1 MPQCEKTD
9 SIGEVLRDLTF
20 VGEILKLTR
29 QAETVVSPIINDRL
43 AEIVEQLCARLD
55 HLDFESRCDDAV
67 RPRRK
72 KADTDMVDF

>member
-9 SIGEVLRDLTF
+9 SIGEVLHDLTF
-20 VGEILKLTR
+20 VSEILKLTG
-29 QAETVVSPIINDRL
+29 QAETAVSPIINDRL

-67 RPRRK
+67 RPRRE
-72 KADTDMVDF
+72 KADNDMVNF